1 MNAMGEAAPAV
12 RARMQNREGPLWLG
26 FPDSDPL
33 GRPSL
38 ALFSNLD
45 GLLGD
50 RLLIGEEWLSS
61 ELPAARARLIE
72 RVRSRHRIIC
82 FGIGAGARAALFFGR
97 VLRAERVITWAPSAA
112 PDAGKLDAQA
122 VASAYDTAASSQ
134 PPPHLP
140 SPSASAVHI
149 TSCSDTVDGD
159 IAFARSLRPAVGIRL
174 ERIEEIPYSALE
186 QALAQTN
193 YLSRMITAI
202 DHGRP
207 LPKPHHLQRSW
218 QSAFAHQII
227 VDPGL
232 APSSDSGFA
241 LHGTIR
247 NSSPKAFSI
256 ERFERDLIRIGARI
270 SSPGDDPVQ
279 PRSAR
284 FYFGSGALQAGATLP
299 FRLELPREAIA
310 RGFEARVALVCEGR
324 FWFDDHQFPNA
335 ILSVPANAL
344 QHRGVK

>member
-12 RARMQNREGPLWLG
+12 RVPMQNREGPLWVG

-50 RLLIGEEWLSS
+50 RLLIAEEWLSS
-61 ELPAARARLIE
+61 ELPTVRARLIE
-72 RVRSRHRIIC
+72 RVRNRHRIIC
-82 FGIGAGARAALFFGR
+82 FGIGAGARAALLFGS

-112 PDAGKLDAQA
+112 PGAGKLDAEA
-122 VASAYDTAASSQ
+122 VALTYDTTAS
-134 PPPHLP
+134 PPPSPHLP
-140 SPSASAVHI
+140 SPSAPAVHI
-149 TSCSDTVDGD
+149 TSCSDTVDTD
-159 IAFARSLRPAVGIRL
+159 IAVARSLRPAVGIRL
-174 ERIEEIPYSALE
+174 ERIEEVPYSALE

-202 DHGRP
+202 DHGRS

-218 QSAFAHQII
+218 QSAFAHQI
-227 VDPGL
+227 VLEPGL
-232 APSSDSGFA
+232 SPSNDGGFA
-241 LHGTIR
+241 LHGTLR

-256 ERFERDLIRIGARI
+256 GQFERDLIRIGARI
-270 SSPGDDPVQ
+270 ISPGDDPTQ
-279 PRSAR
+279 PGSAR
-284 FYFGSGALQAGATLP
+284 FYFGSGALEAGATLP

-324 FWFDDHQFPNA
+324 FWFDDQQFPNA
-335 ILSVPANAL
+335 ILGVPADAL
-344 QHRGVK
+344 KHQGA